1 MEINVQYFFKI
12 YINIHTHFTSLKR
25 EINVHIDTQFKQ
37 CGLKHREK
45 KFRLF
50 MSSDY
55 GFLSRMY
62 GITGAQGGV
71 REIHMLMKM
80 LHLYTMQSRTTP
92 LLMVHHPLHYDEGT
106 QGGVCSVCTAQSGF
120 TAG

>member
-1 MEINVQYFFKI
+1 MYN
-12 YINIHTHFTSLKR
+12 TSLKR
-25 EINVHIDTQFKQ
+25 EIYVNIHTHFSSLNEKLTYI

-50 MSSDY
+50 MSGDY
-55 GFLSRMY
+55 EFLSRMY

-71 REIHMLMKM
+71 REIYVHMKM
-80 LHLYTMQSRTTP
+80 LHLYTMQSRTAP

-106 QGGVCSVCTAQSGF
+106 QGGACSVCTAQSGF